1 MISSENSRKRRVC
14 ADASNNKKPVNLTD
28 HDSPICAE
36 DSKEIN
42 HATEVNA
49 DCAFEGDTPYTDDIS
64 ILPLSKRRSVS
75 FKDDSL
81 VEIFYFEMTNQERLE
96 MHGERTQLQF
106 DEARHLN
113 SLEEKN
119 AIKKA
124 KVQNEDKDMSH
135 EWSKSVLLEE
145 ILPFKKGSQS
155 EEKDN
160 QSLRESNILAP
171 IFIEKTRIPDSP
183 SEPHPNDSISKN
195 DDELNLSYGPHE
207 SSVICIAY
215 WENFV
220 YPPVIPQKIFY
231 PPINDNTRDNFI
243 THERFRHNTAQ
254 FSRNPGYRPTFRPKT
269 YRPRNEFNNAIH
281 QVA

>member
-1 MISSENSRKRRVC
+1 MKRKYISPKFRG
-14 ADASNNKKPVNLTD
+14 T
-28 HDSPICAE
+28 PICIE
-36 DSKEIN
+36 DSKELN
-42 HATEVNA
+42 PASEVNA
-49 DCAFEGDTPYTDDIS
+49 DCAFEVDTPYREDNS
-64 ILPLSKRRSVS
+64 ILPSSKRRSVS

-106 DEARHLN
+106 DEARHLD

-119 AIKKA
+119 AIQKA

-135 EWSKSVLLEE
+135 EWSKSMPLEE

-171 IFIEKTRIPDSP
+171 IFIEKNRIPDSP
-183 SEPHPNDSISKN
+183 SEPPPNDSVSKN
-195 DDELNLSYGPHE
+195 DNELSLSYGPHE
-207 SSVICIAY
+207 RDMYCILGEFCLSTSY
-215 WENFV
+215 TPKNILPTNMR
-220 YPPVIPQKIFY
+220 YI
-231 PPINDNTRDNFI
+231 INSNHLGNIRDNF
-243 THERFRHNTAQ
+243 TSRERYRHNTAQ
-254 FSRNPGYRPTFRPKT
+254 FSRNPGYRPPFRPKT
-269 YRPRNEFNNAIH
+269 YRPRNEFNNTIH